1 MRHGRKLVRRGVCWG
16 ALACAC
22 AALGWTAT
30 GALVLTRVAAA
41 MSDNAGAVQPTN
53 MLLRLRSFA
62 AGASAQLEIE
72 PTIAGGRVRLR
83 ATNLPPPG
91 AVTPGARTFLVW
103 ATGGRISRLGELRR
117 DSRGNAALEFAHPA
131 QFERYSLIVTA
142 EQNARADHP
151 GGAPIFST
159 RANEVGALFPAPVLR
174 PRTTTAASAV
184 APSTSAPRARVR
196 ARRSEV
202 GNDFYAGIEGVL
214 RSDAG
219 ARDLTLVGTRL
230 ARRARGQARV
240 AAAAGSAYVRA
251 RFRHVPPPARLG
263 ASRYVLWALTPA
275 GRSVYLGS
283 LPHAGLNAANQYVR
297 AGAVDNAPFDLLV
310 TAERGPRVVGVR
322 RVLATPR
329 AQRVYQGQVQRRAR
343 R

>member
-1 MRHGRKLVRRGVCWG
+1 MTHSCRLVRRSVCWC

-22 AALGWTAT
+22 AALYWATA
-30 GALVLTRVAAA
+30 GAAA
-41 MSDNAGAVQPTN
+41 GGGDTFGQTLM
-53 MLLRLRSFA
+53 LRLRSFA

-72 PTIAGGRVRLR
+72 PTKTGGRGRLT
-83 ATNLPPPG
+83 AANLPQPA
-91 AVTPGARTFLVW
+91 AVTPGAHTYLVW
-103 ATGGRISRLGELRR
+103 ATGGRIIRLGELRR
-117 DSRGNAALEFAHPA
+117 NARGNAMLQFTHPA
-131 QFERYSLIVTA
+131 PFERYSLIVTA
-142 EQNARADHP
+142 EQSARADHP
-151 GGAPIFST
+151 GGTPVFST
-159 RANEVGALFPAPVLR
+159 RANEITALFPAPAVR
-174 PRTTTAASAV
+174 PRITTTTMSESATRS
-184 APSTSAPRARVR
+184 PTTRTIVR
-196 ARRSEV
+196 GTRSEV